1 MMKDV
6 RASIDIGSNSV
17 LLLIADVTHGKL
29 KEMVKRSEIT
39 QLGRELDKNK
49 AFHPDSM
56 AATYEAIKSYAEE
69 CDRNEIPR
77 DKIIATATESA
88 RVAQNASEF
97 FKKIENELGVTTT
110 IITSDAEAYFSTKGI
125 LFDTKFENDMIT
137 IMDIGGASTELIKV
151 NTKTYQILESISMP
165 IGAVRSSQWLD
176 DKLFVQ
182 NLQKVF
188 LDYRTEIDKYHCKDL
203 FCVAGTVTSLGNMH
217 LQRKEFI
224 EDDVHGLVLK
234 SEDVDNLF
242 KKYADFTPEQFLE
255 SFPFLQKR
263 SQSIRGG
270 LHLVYH
276 IAHRLLVK
284 DLTISTY
291 GLRFG
296 TLLEGRIKREF
307 IHGKT

>member
-1 MMKDV
+1 MIKDV

-17 LLLIADVTHGKL
+17 LLLIGDVSHGKL
-29 KEMVKRSEIT
+29 KEISKRSEIT
-39 QLGRELDKNK
+39 QLGKELDKNK

-69 CDRNEIPR
+69 CDRHEVPR
-77 DKIIATATESA
+77 DKIIATATEAA
-88 RVAQNASEF
+88 RVAQNAVEF
-97 FKKIENELGVTTT
+97 FDKIEKELGVKIN
-110 IITSDAEAYFSTKGI
+110 IITSEAEAYFSTKGI
-125 LFDTKFENDMIT
+125 LFDTKFENEVIT

-151 NTKTYQILESISMP
+151 NTKNYQILESISMP
-165 IGAVRSSQWLD
+165 IGAVRSTQWLAD
-176 DKLFVQ
+176 ELFVQ

-188 LDYRTEIDKYHCKDL
+188 LDFRNDIDKFQAKDL

-217 LQRKEFI
+217 LQRKEFV

-234 SEDVDNLF
+234 SEDIDNLF
-242 KKYADFTPEQFLE
+242 KKYSDTAPEKFME
-255 SFPFLQKR
+255 EFPFLQKR

-276 IAHRLLVK
+276 IVHRLLVK
-284 DLTISTY
+284 ELTISTY

-296 TLLEGRIKREF
+296 TLLEGRIKKEF
-307 IHGKT
+307 LHGKA